1 MKMKWNLEYLYPTIK
16 DWENDYEKLEEMTN
30 EMINFQGKLGNYE
43 DFLAYTILQK
53 ELSELHIKVHIY
65 ASLLSDL
72 NRKNTDNVARVQK
85 MGFFYG
91 KLTQATAFVNPELL
105 SVGKEKIDSFINKS
119 EELAE
124 YRFLVEKLFRN
135 QEHILDE
142 KSESL
147 LANFTQLS
155 SQGKSLYSSLAVA
168 DKIDKEV
175 VLSNGEKIVITSGN
189 YNSYLADLESQEDR
203 KAVFEAYY
211 KQYADHKNI
220 YAQIYNTVLQRDI
233 AVIKT
238 RNYKSSLESYLY
250 SNNIPME
257 VYSNLIEVAKDNT
270 EPIKRYYKIR
280 KEYLGLEKH
289 HTYDSLVSLAE
300 STSKFTYDEARN
312 LFFDSIK
319 GFSKDF
325 QDKAHSAIEDGFVDV
340 FEKEGKQ
347 TGAYSWGAI
356 NQHPYILLNFDNTLH
371 SVFTLAHEAGHAM
384 HSLFAAESQ
393 PVATQSYTIFV
404 AEIASTFN
412 EHNLLDHF
420 INNAKATKEDKITLL
435 QQSIDDIIGTFYS
448 QTLLAAYELKAHEM
462 AENGEAITYESL
474 SSIMI
479 DLYKEFYGI
488 NITEETGKEFVWAYV
503 PHLYYTPFY
512 VYQYATSFAASL
524 KLYEMVKEDP
534 KNIEKHINLLKS
546 GGNDFPV
553 NQVKKAGIDLTTK
566 ETFMAVVNRLNN
578 LLDELEVALKE

>member
-1 MKMKWNLEYLYPTIK
+1 MKWNLKNLYPTIK
-16 DWENDYEKLEEMTN
+16 DWENDYEKLEEMTKR
-30 EMINFQGKLGNYE
+30 MGSFQGKLGNYE
-43 DFLAYTILQK
+43 NFLAYFNLQK
-53 ELSELHIKVHIY
+53 KLSEIHIKVHIY

-72 NRKNTDNVARVQK
+72 NKKNTDNAARVQK

-91 KLTQATAFVNPELL
+91 KLSKATAFEAPELL
-105 SVGKEKIDSFINKS
+105 SIGKEKIDSFIDKS
-119 EELAE
+119 EELKE
-124 YRFLVEKLFRN
+124 YRFGIEKLFRN

-155 SQGKSLYSSLAVA
+155 SQGRSLYSSLAVA

-175 VLSNGEKIVITSGN
+175 VLSSGERIVITSGN
-189 YNSYLADLESQEDR
+189 YNSYLADLESPEDR
-203 KAVFEAYY
+203 KVVFETYY
-211 KQYADHKNI
+211 KQYIDHKNT

-233 AVIKT
+233 AVMKN
-238 RNYKSSLESYLY
+238 RNYKSSLEAYLY
-250 SNNIPME
+250 SNNIPLE

-270 EPIKRYYKIR
+270 KPIKRYYKIR
-280 KEYLGLEKH
+280 KDYLGLEKH
-289 HTYDSLVSLAE
+289 HTYDRFISLAE
-300 STSKFTYDEARN
+300 SASKFTYDEAKN

-325 QDKAHSAIEDGFVDV
+325 QDKAHSALEDGFVDV

-356 NQHPYILLNFDNTLH
+356 NQHPYILLNFDDTLH
-371 SVFTLAHEAGHAM
+371 SVFTLAHEAGHSM

-393 PVATQSYTIFV
+393 PVATQNYTIFV

-420 INNAKATKEDKITLL
+420 IKNAKSTKEDKITLL
-435 QQSIDDIIGTFYS
+435 QQSIDDILSTFYR
-448 QTLLAAYELKAHEM
+448 QTLFAAYELKAHEM
-462 AENGEAITYESL
+462 AEKGEAITYESL

-479 DLYKEFYGI
+479 DLYKEFYDI
-488 NITEETGKEFVWAYV
+488 NIAEENGKEFVWAYI
-503 PHLYYTPFY
+503 PHLYNTPFY
-512 VYQYATSFAASL
+512 VYQYSTSFAASL

-534 KNIEKHINLLKS
+534 KNIEKHISLLQS

-566 ETFMAVVNRLNN
+566 GTFMAVVNRLNN

>member
-1 MKMKWNLEYLYPTIK
+1 MKWNLEYLYPTIK

-479 DLYKEFYGI
+479 DLFKEFYGI
-488 NITEETGKEFVWAYV
+488 DITEENGKEFVWAYI
-503 PHLYYTPFY
+503 PHLYNAPFY

>member
-1 MKMKWNLEYLYPTIK
+1 MKWNLEYLYPTIK

-119 EELAE
+119 EKLAE

-479 DLYKEFYGI
+479 DLFKEFYGI
-488 NITEETGKEFVWAYV
+488 DITEENGKEFVWAYI
-503 PHLYYTPFY
+503 PHLYNAPFY

>member
-1 MKMKWNLEYLYPTIK
+1 MKWNLKYLYPTIK
-16 DWENDYEKLEEMTN
+16 DWENDYEKLEKMTN
-30 EMINFQGKLGNYE
+30 KLSDFQGKLDNYD
-43 DFLAYTILQK
+43 DFLAYFILQK
-53 ELSELHIKVHIY
+53 KLAELHIKVHIY

-72 NRKNTDNVARVQK
+72 NRKNTDNAARVQK

-91 KLTQATAFVNPELL
+91 KLSQVTAFEAPELL
-105 SVGKEKIDSFINKS
+105 AIGKKTIDSFIDRSKEL
-119 EELAE
+119 EEG
-124 YRFLVEKLFRN
+124 RFRLEKLFRN

-155 SQGKSLYSSLAVA
+155 SQGSSLYSSLAVA
-168 DKIDKEV
+168 DKINKEV
-175 VLSNGEKIVITSGN
+175 VLSSGEKITITSGN
-189 YNSYLADLESQEDR
+189 YNSYLADLESPEDR
-203 KAVFEAYY
+203 KAVFETYY
-211 KQYADHKNI
+211 NQYIDHKNT

-233 AVIKT
+233 AIMKN

-250 SNNIPME
+250 SNNIPLE

-270 EPIKRYYKIR
+270 EPIKRYYRIR

-289 HTYDSLVSLAE
+289 HTYDRMISLAE
-300 STSKFTYDEARN
+300 SASKFTYDEAKN
-312 LFFDSIK
+312 LFFDSIN

-325 QDKAHSAIEDGFVDV
+325 QDKAHSALEDGFVDV

-356 NQHPYILLNFDNTLH
+356 NQHPYILLNFDDTLH
-371 SVFTLAHEAGHAM
+371 SVFTLAHEAGHSM

-393 PVATQSYTIFV
+393 PVATQNYTIFV

-420 INNAKATKEDKITLL
+420 IKNAKATKEDKIILL
-435 QQSIDDIIGTFYS
+435 QQSIDDIMATFYR
-448 QTLLAAYELKAHEM
+448 QTLFAAYELKAHEM
-462 AENGEAITYESL
+462 AEKGEAITYESL

-479 DLYKEFYGI
+479 DLYKEFYDI
-488 NITEETGKEFVWAYV
+488 DISEENGKEFVWAYI
-503 PHLYYTPFY
+503 PHLYGTPFY

-524 KLYEMVKEDP
+524 KLYEMVKENP
-534 KNIEKHINLLKS
+534 KNIEKHISLLKS

-553 NQVKKAGIDLTTK
+553 NQVKQAGIDLTTK
-566 ETFMAVVNRLNN
+566 GTFMAVVNRLNN